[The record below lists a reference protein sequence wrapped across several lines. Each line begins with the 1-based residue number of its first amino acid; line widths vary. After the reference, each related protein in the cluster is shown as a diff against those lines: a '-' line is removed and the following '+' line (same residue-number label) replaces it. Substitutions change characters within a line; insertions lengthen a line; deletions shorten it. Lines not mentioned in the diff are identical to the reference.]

1 MFLNKLYKA
10 IIKRKSQ
17 RSMGISKFMAPDP
30 LVHYTSLYRINTSGV
45 KNRLLV
51 KIVEN
56 VKSWYCENI
65 LRKQQQLLTIFA
77 KCSIVHVWQGSEYAS
92 VSNFEYSRVL
102 IMPGVRQGSEYA
114 RIIFEHAWIF
124 LNMPKYAWMCLNLPE
139 WQMFYFPIVIPYLLK
154 RLVTY
159 FSMFIQN

>member
-1 MFLNKLYKA
+1 
-10 IIKRKSQ
+10 
-17 RSMGISKFMAPDP
+17 MGISKFMAPDP
-30 LVHYTSLYRINTSGV
+30 LVHYTFLYRINTSGV

-65 LRKQQQLLTIFA
+65 LRKQKQLLTIFA

-102 IMPGVRQGSEYA
+102 NMPGVRQGSEYA

-124 LNMPKYAWMCLNLPE
+124 LNMPKYAWMFRNLPE
-139 WQMFYFPIVIPYLLK
+139 WQMFYFPHCSPLSTWTLGYLFQSLYKARSCSLK
-154 RLVTY
+154 EYKAVFLKLK
-159 FSMFIQN
+159 N